1 MVFRESGE
9 NVYSLNTGSH
19 AIAGSATA
27 SSSRSSRHSTRW
39 LSVRLTIAQPCVE
52 QELNILSEG

>member
-9 NVYSLNTGSH
+9 NVHSLNTDSH

-27 SSSRSSRHSTRW
+27 SWSRSSRHSTRW
-39 LSVRLTIAQPCVE
+39 LSIRFAVAQSCVE
-52 QELNILSEG
+52 RELNILSED